1 MNEPIKFDQ
10 FHGLGQSKGETALTP
25 DGAGRLPHPSTTT
38 PPHATEE
45 SRLKELEA
53 ANARL
58 LELVG
63 ELLVVN
69 QQLRERSA
77 S

>member
-1 MNEPIKFDQ
+1 MNEPINRGQ
-10 FHGLGQSKGETALTP
+10 SHGLGQSKGETALSP
-25 DGAGRLPHPSTTT
+25 AGAGRLPLPSATT

-58 LELVG
+58 LKLVG

>member
-1 MNEPIKFDQ
+1 MNDRMKMQESAAPPGATPLPGASPDQ
-10 FHGLGQSKGETALTP
+10 T
-25 DGAGRLPHPSTTT
+25 RLDQ
-38 PPHATEE
+38 A
-45 SRLKELEA
+45 RLKELEA

-58 LELVG
+58 LKLVG